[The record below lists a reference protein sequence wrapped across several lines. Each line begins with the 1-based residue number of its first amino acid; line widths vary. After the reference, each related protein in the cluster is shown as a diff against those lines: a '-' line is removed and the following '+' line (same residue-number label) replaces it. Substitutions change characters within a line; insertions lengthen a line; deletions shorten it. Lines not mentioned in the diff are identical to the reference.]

1 MNDEF
6 PYPDAVLNSV
16 DSATGA
22 VIYDQQKSYKKGAKG
37 NFVDP
42 TPYFFCR
49 QRIVGANC
57 VRVKLDY
64 EIYQAYANP
73 PGWYPGGYSNEKWIR
88 TPTILDPLVN
98 FSRNQQAM
106 VDKLKPLVTQ
116 ALYKQ
121 VGKEL
126 EDFDLLTEVAE
137 VRQTASLIHDAAQR
151 LTSFTL
157 GVLKRKPKLILSA
170 LGVSPTK
177 RRRRTVRGILNH
189 YARQRGRVE
198 DAAGDIWLRYRYG
211 FTPLIGSVNEA
222 LRALSAYDR
231 DKIVTRSQATIPD
244 SSYVVD
250 DEGFVATSYSG
261 FKVYQRRVQKTDV
274 SVRAYG
280 FWTGLNGL
288 MQSIRGTRLLDF
300 VQTGWELVPLS
311 FAVDWFYN
319 LSAYLNSQRVDSR
332 IQWLSGAFAIKV
344 NWQEVVATRYDLKSS
359 SPQQRISGGF
369 VGTPRT
375 RFYRKSFAFK
385 REPFSTPSSCL
396 ALPSLDL
403 SYTWK
408 RKVDS
413 VFLLMAQVKGRL
425 ARTWHY

>member
-1 MNDEF
+1 MSDEF
-6 PYPDAVLNSV
+6 PYPDATLNSV
-16 DSATGA
+16 DSATKA

-37 NFVDP
+37 NFIDP
-42 TPYFFCR
+42 TPYYFCR
-49 QRIVGANC
+49 QRVVGTNC
-57 VRVKLDY
+57 VRVKMDY
-64 EIYQAYANP
+64 QVYQAYANP
-73 PGWYPGGYSNEKWIR
+73 SGWYPGGYSDEKWVR
-88 TPTILDPLVN
+88 TPSILEPLTN
-98 FSRNQQAM
+98 FSQSQQAM

-116 ALYKQ
+116 ALYEQ

-137 VRQTASLIHDAAQR
+137 VRQTASLLYDAAQR
-151 LTSFTL
+151 LTSFTI
-157 GVLKRKPKLILSA
+157 GVLKRKPKLILTA
-170 LGVSPTK
+170 LGVHPSK

-211 FTPLIGSVNEA
+211 FTPLIGSVNNA
-222 LRALSAYDR
+222 IRALSAYDR

-250 DEGFVATSYSG
+250 DEGYVATSYSG

-288 MQSIRGTRLLDF
+288 VQSIRGTRLLDF

-311 FAVDWFYN
+311 FAVDWFYD
-319 LSAYLNSQRVDSR
+319 LSAYFNSQRVDSK
-332 IQWLSGAFAIKV
+332 IEWLSGAFAIKV
-344 NWQEVVATRYDLKSS
+344 NWQEVVATRYDLRQS
-359 SPQQRISGGF
+359 SPLQRVSGGF
-369 VGTPRT
+369 IGTPRT

-385 REPFSTPSSCL
+385 REPFATPSSYL

>member
-1 MNDEF
+1 MNDVF

-22 VIYDQQKSYKKGAKG
+22 VVYDQQQSYKKGAKG

-42 TPYFFCR
+42 TPYYFCR

-57 VRVKLDY
+57 VRVKMDY
-64 EIYQAYANP
+64 EIFQAYANP
-73 PGWYPGGYSNEKWIR
+73 RGWYPGGYSNEKWVR
-88 TPTILDPLVN
+88 TPTILAPLSN
-98 FSRNQQAM
+98 FSQEQQAM
-106 VDKLKPLVTQ
+106 VDKIKPHVTQ
-116 ALYKQ
+116 ALYEQ
-121 VGKEL
+121 VSKEL
-126 EDFDLLTEVAE
+126 DDYDLLTEVAE

-170 LGVSPTK
+170 LGVKPSK
-177 RRRRTVRGILNH
+177 RRSRHVRGILNH

-211 FTPLIGSVNEA
+211 FTPLIGSVNDA

-231 DKIVTRSQATIPD
+231 DKIVTRSQATMSD
-244 SSYVVD
+244 SSYIVD
-250 DEGFVATSYSG
+250 GEGFVATSYTG
-261 FKVYQRRVQKTDV
+261 FKVYQRRVHKTDV

-288 MQSIRGTRLLDF
+288 VQSIRGTRLLDF
-300 VQTGWELVPLS
+300 VQTGWELIPFS
-311 FAVDWFYN
+311 FAVDWFYD

-332 IQWLSGAFAIKV
+332 IQWLSGAYSIKV
-344 NWQEVVATRYDLKSS
+344 NWQEVVATRYDLRSS
-359 SPQQRISGGF
+359 SPLQRVSGGI

-375 RFYRKSFAFK
+375 RFYRKSFTFK
-385 REPFSTPSSCL
+385 REPFTTPSQFL
-396 ALPSLDL
+396 ALPSVDL

-413 VFLLMAQVKGRL
+413 VFLLMAQVKGRM